1 MLEVQTYLDNG
12 LPVLYAHLNQT
23 KNGFTMADRFKDD
36 KTKQDYTFYSM
47 NKNTKK
53 KINMVKFMYCIKCG
67 SEPIIAVDNAKE
79 YICMKCLKKMLA
91 EKWNIQ
97 TVKKKNG

>member
-36 KTKQDYTFYSM
+36 KIKQDYTFYSM
-47 NKNTKK
+47 NKKTDKK
-53 KINMVKFMYCIKCG
+53 TTIT
-67 SEPIIAVDNAKE
+67 AKE
-79 YICMKCLKKMLA
+79 EIKLKEIK
-91 EKWNIQ
+91 N
-97 TVKKKNG
+97 KKTGWWQK